1 MSKANSSHAKLLMA
15 TAALISAPVC
25 HAEDPPERGSLAIK
39 YLDYF
44 DRQPGTDRI
53 RVKAT
58 AIGLVAPISPE
69 WSMAAT
75 TTTDGISG
83 ASPAFHNSA
92 ITKMK
97 DRRNAGD
104 AALTRYFSNSSI
116 TFGANYSKESDY
128 ISKGLSLNASL
139 SSEDRNT
146 TWTAGVGVSNDNINS
161 NNKVAKNKDKHV
173 DDLLIG
179 ITQVLT
185 PTDIIQFN
193 FGLSKASGYLSDPY
207 KAFDKR
213 PEKDSHTLTTRW
225 NHHVEKFDASTRFSY
240 RYYSDNWSIR
250 SHTFGLEYAQNLSDG
265 WSITPAL
272 RIYSQSAAKFYV
284 DAGPIDF
291 PFPPNP
297 PEGALFYSED
307 QRLSAYG
314 ARTFGIKISKN
325 LGDDWIIDFK
335 YENYEQRGSWRLFG
349 EGSKGLLPFLARSYQ
364 IGISRSF

>member
-1 MSKANSSHAKLLMA
+1 MSKSNSSHAKLLLA

-69 WSMAAT
+69 WSMTAT

-92 ITKMK
+92 ITKMN

-104 AALTRYFSNSSI
+104 AAFTRYFGDSSV

-128 ISKGLSLNASL
+128 ISKGLSLQSSF

-146 TWTAGVGVSNDNINS
+146 TWTAGIGVSNDSINS
-161 NNKVAKNKDKHV
+161 NNKVAINQSKHV
-173 DDLLIG
+173 TDLLVG
-179 ITQVLT
+179 VTQVLT
-185 PTDIIQFN
+185 PLDIIQFN
-193 FGLSKASGYLSDPY
+193 LGVSRATGYLSDPY
-207 KAFDKR
+207 KVFDKR
-213 PEKDSHTLTTRW
+213 PNKQSHTFTTRW
-225 NHHVEKFDASTRFSY
+225 NHHLDQLDASTRFSY
-240 RYYSDNWSIR
+240 RYYGDDWSIR
-250 SHTFGLEYAQNLSDG
+250 SHTFGLEYAQSLRDG
-265 WSITPAL
+265 WSVTPML

-297 PEGALFYSED
+297 PDGAQYYSED
-307 QRLSAYG
+307 QRVSAYG
-314 ARTFGIKISKN
+314 ARTYGIKVSKS
-325 LGDDWIIDFK
+325 LGDDWVIDFK
-335 YENYEQRGSWRLFG
+335 YEKYEQRGQWRLFG
-349 EGSKGLLPFLARSYQ
+349 DGSAGLLPFLARSYQ
-364 IGISRSF
+364 IGLSKAF